1 MRPTKC
7 RRGNPGVFIG
17 NRLLSNQ
24 LRSLLYIGAFNF
36 TFLTPPPK
44 ADRAQTASLTQ
55 TIAIRISM
63 RHLQRTFSPVA
74 RSFSSGPLRLSNPAL
89 AQQPSDIMVRKEK
102 RSESSPDVDKNVT
115 ESESLP
121 PLSMKDFQVFNR
133 MAVQM
138 DQFVSR
144 PLTPLKP
151 KNKQVLIRF
160 LPSITISV

>member
-1 MRPTKC
+1 MSAWK
-7 RRGNPGVFIG
+7 PGGFHWQSHFIKPASFFSI
-17 NRLLSNQ
+17 RWCFQ
-24 LRSLLYIGAFNF
+24 LHIFD
-36 TFLTPPPK
+36 PPK

-55 TIAIRISM
+55 TIAIKISM

-102 RSESSPDVDKNVT
+102 RSESSPDVDKNAA

-160 LPSITISV
+160 PPSITISV